1 MNFKRILFPTDFSEQ
16 SHAALDYASQLA
28 AICQAELH
36 IVYVHDSRDAA
47 AVSGDASTYS
57 CVLSEID
64 RRELQDRLTSQ
75 QPVTDVHCVHHF
87 VKGVPADEI
96 LALAEEAGM
105 DLIVMS
111 SHGRSGLMRVLM
123 GSVAENVVRHAKC
136 PVLIVKQPS
145 ESAEHPQR
153 TRTDCCHA

>member
-1 MNFKRILFPTDFSEQ
+1 MKFKRILFPTDFSEQ

-36 IVYVHDSRDAA
+36 IIYVHDTRNAA
-47 AVSGDASTYS
+47 AISGDASTYS
-57 CVLSEID
+57 CVLSDID
-64 RRELQDRLTSQ
+64 RRELQDRLASQ
-75 QPVTDVHCVHHF
+75 QPGANVHCVHHF

-96 LALAEEAGM
+96 LGLAEEAGI

-145 ESAEHPQR
+145 ESAGDTLR
-153 TRTDCCHA
+153 TRADCCHA